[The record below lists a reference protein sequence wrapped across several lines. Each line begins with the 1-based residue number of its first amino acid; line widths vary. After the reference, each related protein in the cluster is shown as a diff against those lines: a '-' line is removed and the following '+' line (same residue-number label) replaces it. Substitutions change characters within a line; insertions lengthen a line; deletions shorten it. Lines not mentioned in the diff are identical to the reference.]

1 MIKEKDGELTLRERL
16 VLAGIDEIS
25 TNGVQNFSVRR
36 VASVCGV
43 SCATPYKHFSSRAD
57 FFAAII
63 EYINTLWNQRQ
74 EQVVAVYGSDMRKLL
89 VEVSREYIRFLVE
102 NPHFRSVIMMKDE
115 SFDSKYASLRGR
127 LSRRTQEFLRI
138 FCASVGMPPEVELR
152 KTFLVRSMIYG
163 AALMFDNGEV
173 PYTEENF
180 EMVVETI
187 DREFDLP

>member
-1 MIKEKDGELTLRERL
+1 MNGDRGKELTLRERL
-16 VLAGIDEIS
+16 VLAGIDEINA
-25 TNGVQNFSVRR
+25 NGVQSFSVRR
-36 VASVCGV
+36 VAANCGV
-43 SCATPYKHFSSRAD
+43 SCATPYKHFPSRAD

-63 EYINTLWNQRQ
+63 EYINTLWHERQ
-74 EQVVAVYGSDMRKLL
+74 ERAIAAYSGDLRKQL
-89 VEVSREYIRFLVE
+89 VEVSRDYIRFLVE

-115 SFDSKYASLRGR
+115 NFDSKYASLRGR
-127 LSRRTQEFLRI
+127 LSGRTQELLRV

-152 KTFLVRSMIYG
+152 KTFLVRSLIYG

-180 EMVVETI
+180 DMVVETI

>member
-1 MIKEKDGELTLRERL
+1 MIKEKDGTLPLRERL

-25 TNGVQNFSVRR
+25 SNGVQNFSVRR

-43 SCATPYKHFSSRAD
+43 SCATPYKHFPSKAD

-74 EQVVAVYGSDMRKLL
+74 EKVIAAFSHDLRKQL
-89 VEVSREYIRFLVE
+89 VEISREYIRFLVE

-115 SFDSKYASLRGR
+115 NFDSKYVSMRGR
-127 LSRRTQEFLRI
+127 LSKRTQEVLRV
-138 FCASVGMPPEVELR
+138 FCSSVGMPPEVELR
-152 KTFLVRSMIYG
+152 KLFLVRSLIYG

-180 EMVVETI
+180 AMVVDTI
-187 DREFDLP
+187 NREFDLP

>member
-1 MIKEKDGELTLRERL
+1 MIKDKDGELTLRERL

-25 TNGVQNFSVRR
+25 ANGVQNFSVRR
-36 VASVCGV
+36 VAAVCGV
-43 SCATPYKHFSSRAD
+43 SCATPYKHFPSRAD

-63 EYINTLWNQRQ
+63 EYINTLWHQRQ
-74 EQVVAVYGSDMRKLL
+74 EKIIAVYPKDLRKQL
-89 VEVSREYIRFLVE
+89 VEISREYIRFLVE

-115 SFDSKYASLRGR
+115 SIDSKYTSLRGR
-127 LSRRTQEFLRI
+127 LSKCTQDLLRV

-180 EMVVETI
+180 DMVVDTI
-187 DREFDLP
+187 NREFDLP